1 MAYSNAMSKH
11 HKKRRHHKKWKNVD
25 RIDKPARKVVHA
37 AHKVRRVK
45 RRGFFRTLFKWGIYA
60 GIFGGIIA
68 AISIFAISLSL
79 PDPDKLTDRV
89 VEQSTKIFDKTGEHL
104 LYEIFANQKRT
115 LIELEDLPEYAVQ
128 ATIAI
133 EDKHFYEHK
142 GVRWISIA
150 RALFNNAIG
159 RRTGSGGASTLT
171 QQLVKNAIVGDE
183 RSYLRKL
190 KEAIL
195 AQQIEKTF
203 NKQQILKLY
212 FNEIPYGSSNYGIQ
226 AASQAYFGVDA
237 SDITV
242 AQAATL
248 AALPKAP
255 TRYLNDFDAL
265 KIRRDF
271 VLDLM
276 AQQGFIDG
284 TSAAVAQQEPVEIR
298 EKLEGIQAPH
308 FVLYVKEQLT
318 ELFGEKL
325 IETGGLSVRT
335 SLDFDIQE
343 IAQEEIEKGCEHNA
357 AFNQASNA
365 SMVAINPRTGEIVAM
380 VGSCDYF
387 NDEIDGQVNVALRPR
402 QPGSSL
408 KPLVYM
414 TGFEKGFTPSTIL
427 YDAFT
432 NFASSGKPY
441 APNNYNGEEL
451 GPVTTRKALQG
462 SLNIPAVKMLYLA
475 GVRDVLENA
484 AKMGYQTL
492 TDPDRYGLSLVLGG
506 AEVKLLEH
514 VTGYATLAS
523 EGKFHD
529 PISILEVRDDQ
540 GVLFE
545 QKPDKGKQVLDKDL
559 TALITSVISD
569 DNARAY
575 AFGAGGVLS
584 LRDRPVA
591 AKTGTTN
598 DYRDGWTLGYTPS
611 LAAGVWVGNNDN
623 TPMRRGVGGSV
634 GAGPIWNGFMR
645 RALEGKSVESFP
657 KPPKQK
663 AKKPVLNGTAEGGV
677 PVRIDRVSGKL
688 ATEHTPEELIDEVLF
703 LQPHSILHYVNKND
717 PDGAV
722 PSNPGSDPQ
731 YSAWEEGVKVWI
743 EKQAAAAEEEGR
755 ELQFKLG
762 EPPTEEDDIHDTALR
777 PTLSVS
783 APAAGAVLKERVIET
798 DIAVS
803 APRGVAKVL
812 YLLDDQ
818 LIGKSEGYPFS
829 IYYENDELTNGE
841 HILKVKAYDD
851 VSNITIV
858 EVPITI
864 DALPTPPKLSWTS
877 PRRNSTLFST
887 LFPLELQMR
896 LSQADL
902 VSHVQL
908 YVLKPGET
916 QPVIIGDAQMD
927 GDLAKL
933 MWNEIP
939 SEGSYTITPRI
950 YLKSGGSVGG
960 QVSIITVR

>member
-1 MAYSNAMSKH
+1 M
-11 HKKRRHHKKWKNVD
+11 
-25 RIDKPARKVVHA
+25 
-37 AHKVRRVK
+37 
-45 RRGFFRTLFKWGIYA
+45 
-60 GIFGGIIA
+60 A
-68 AISIFAISLSL
+68 AIGIFAISLSL

-89 VEQSTKIFDKTGEHL
+89 VEQSTKIFDRTGEHL

-115 LIELEDLPEYAVQ
+115 LIELEDLPDYAIE
-128 ATIAI
+128 ATIAV

-142 GVRWISIA
+142 GVRWVSIL
-150 RALFNNAIG
+150 RAAVNNAIG
-159 RRTGSGGASTLT
+159 RRQGSGGASTLT
-171 QQLVKNAIVGDE
+171 QQLVKNAIVGDDH
-183 RSYLRKL
+183 SYLRKL

-226 AASQAYFGVDA
+226 AASQAYFGVSATDL
-237 SDITV
+237 SV

-255 TRYLNDFDAL
+255 TRYLNDTEAL
-265 KIRRDF
+265 KVRRDF
-271 VLDLM
+271 ILDLM

-284 TSAAVAQQEPVEIR
+284 TVAAAAQQEPVEIK

-325 IETGGLSVRT
+325 VETGGLSVRT

-365 SMVAINPRTGEIVAM
+365 SMVAVNPRTGEITAM

-387 NDEIDGQVNVALRPR
+387 NDDIDGQVNVSLRAR

-414 TGFEKGFTPSTIL
+414 TGFEKGFTPNTVL
-427 YDAFT
+427 YDSFT
-432 NFASSGKPY
+432 NFAASGKPY

-451 GPVTTRKALQG
+451 GPVTARKALQG

-475 GVRDVLENA
+475 GVRNVMENA
-484 AKMGYQTL
+484 QKMGYTTL
-492 TDPDRYGLSLVLGG
+492 SDPDRYGLSLVLGG

-514 VTGYATLAS
+514 VNGYATLANQGRHH
-523 EGKFHD
+523 ETV
-529 PISILEVRDDQ
+529 SILEVRDDQ

-545 QKPDKGKQVLDKDL
+545 HKPSKGEQVLGKDL

-575 AFGAGGVLS
+575 AFGGGGVLS
-584 LRDRPVA
+584 LRNRPVA

-634 GAGPIWNGFMR
+634 GAGPIWNSFMR
-645 RALEGKSVESFP
+645 RALEGKGIEQFP
-657 KPPKQK
+657 EPPRQK
-663 AKKPVLNGTAEGGV
+663 TKKPVLNGTAEGGV
-677 PVRIDRVSGKL
+677 PVKIDRVSGKL
-688 ATEHTPEELIDEVLF
+688 ATEHTPEELIDEILF
-703 LQPHSILHYVNKND
+703 LQPHSILHYVDKNN
-717 PDGAV
+717 PDGAA
-722 PSNPGSDPQ
+722 PSNPGADPQ
-731 YSAWEEGVKVWI
+731 YSAWEEGVRAWI
-743 EKQAAAAEEEGR
+743 EKKSAEAEEKGE
-755 ELQFKLG
+755 ELQFILG

-777 PTLSVS
+777 PELLVS
-783 APAAGAVLKERVIET
+783 SPQSGVVLKERVIET
-798 DIAVS
+798 DIQVS

-812 YLLDDQ
+812 YMLDDK
-818 LIGKSEGYPFS
+818 LIGKSENYPFNIRYS
-829 IYYENDELTNGE
+829 SDELKNGE
-841 HILKVKAYDD
+841 HVLQVKAYDD
-851 VSNITIV
+851 VSNLTIV
-858 EVPITI
+858 EIPLTI
-864 DALPTPPKLSWTS
+864 DALPVPPKLTWIS
-877 PRRNSTLFST
+877 PRKDSTLFST
-887 LFPLELQMR
+887 LFPLELQLR
-896 LSQADL
+896 TTQTDL
-902 VSHVQL
+902 IEKIQL
-908 YVLKPGET
+908 YVKKPNEDNM
-916 QPVIIGDAQMD
+916 VIIGDMQLE
-927 GDLAKL
+927 GDTAKL

-939 SEGSYTITPRI
+939 PEGSYTISPRI
-950 YLKSGGSVGG
+950 YLKSGGSIGG
-960 QVSIITVR
+960 TVSTITVR